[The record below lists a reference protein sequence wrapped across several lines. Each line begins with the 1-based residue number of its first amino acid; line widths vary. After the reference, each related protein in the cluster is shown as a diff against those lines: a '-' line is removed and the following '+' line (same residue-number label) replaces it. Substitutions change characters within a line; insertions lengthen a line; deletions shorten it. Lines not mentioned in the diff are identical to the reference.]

1 MISFQRIG
9 SVSNAHV
16 GSDFEKAAQ
25 KILASQ
31 GLHLVR
37 DFSLPL
43 GIGERKKEHRFDLG
57 SASAEVIV
65 ECKSHKWAAGGNV
78 PSAKMTV
85 WNEAMYYFAIAPDN
99 YRKILFVLRAYS
111 EKKGETL
118 AEYYI
123 RTHDH
128 LVPNEVEI
136 WEYDE
141 DAGEAIMWKRAAN
154 KNPLREAFEAA
165 SRLSEDEQDAVAEWL
180 LAELAS
186 EAGWEGRFAGT
197 QDTLSVLARET
208 LEEHDKRETK
218 ELDPGSL

>member
-25 KILASQ
+25 EVFALQ
-31 GLHLVR
+31 NLHLVR
-37 DFSLPL
+37 GFSLPI
-43 GIGERKKEHRFDLG
+43 GIAEKKKEHRFDLG

-65 ECKSHKWAAGGNV
+65 ECKSHKWTAGGYV

-85 WNEAMYYFAIAPDN
+85 WNEAMYYFAMAPEN
-99 YRKILFVLRAYS
+99 YRKILFVLRDYS
-111 EKKGETL
+111 TKRGETL

-128 LVPNEVEI
+128 LVPDEVEI

-141 DAGEAIMWKRAAN
+141 DTGEAVIWKKAVN
-154 KNPLREAFEAA
+154 KNPLKEAFQAA
-165 SRLSEDEQDAVAEWL
+165 SRLPEDEQEAVAASL
-180 LAELAS
+180 LAEISS
-186 EAGWEGRFAGT
+186 EEDWEARFTET
-197 QDTLSVLARET
+197 QQALSALTREA
-208 LEEHDKRETK
+208 LDEHERGET
-218 ELDPGSL
+218 EDLDPKLP

>member
-1 MISFQRIG
+1 MISFQRVG

-31 GLHLVR
+31 GLYLVR
-37 DFSLPL
+37 GFSLPL
-43 GIGERKKEHRFDLG
+43 GIGERKKEHQFDLG

-65 ECKSHKWAAGGNV
+65 ECKSHKWTAGGNV

-85 WNEAMYYFAIAPDN
+85 WNEAMYFFALAPDN
-99 YRKILFVLRAYS
+99 YRKILFVLRDYS
-111 EKKGETL
+111 EKKGKTL

-141 DAGEAIMWKRAAN
+141 DAGKAIIWKRAAN

-186 EAGWEGRFAGT
+186 EARWEEGFVETRDA
-197 QDTLSVLARET
+197 LSTLAREA
-208 LEEHDKRETK
+208 LEEHKRGET
-218 ELDPGSL
+218 EDLDPRRL